1 MTCIYQINRKKE
13 LTKQK
18 KSDKIKAEREVRKMF
33 KNQIQKKIFC
43 LICLVLLVAISV
55 KMFSCEY
62 SRTAY
67 VEQVGGGV
75 VRFIDGHG
83 NLWEWEEEENESFHL
98 GEKVKLTF
106 HNNHTDEIVEDD
118 IILKVETIEKK

>member
-1 MTCIYQINRKKE
+1 
-13 LTKQK
+13 
-18 KSDKIKAEREVRKMF
+18 MF

-55 KMFSCEY
+55 KMFPCEY

-67 VEQVGGGV
+67 VEQICGGV
-75 VRFIDGHG
+75 VRFIDGHD
-83 NLWEWEEEENESFHL
+83 NLWEWEKEENESFHL